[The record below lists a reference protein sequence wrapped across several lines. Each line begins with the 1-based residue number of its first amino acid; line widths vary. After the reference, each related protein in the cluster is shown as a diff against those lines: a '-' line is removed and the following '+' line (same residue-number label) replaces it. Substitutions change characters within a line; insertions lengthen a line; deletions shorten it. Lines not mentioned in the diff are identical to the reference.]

1 MQALPCSTNV
11 AFCRWVL
18 REFRRAMAE
27 RRSAVMILA
36 DAWWEEP
43 GGSLKQGKVRIV
55 NKSVSG
61 ACVRFERPIQVGTK
75 LRIEARWDEFS
86 GIAKYCRSEG
96 SGFLVGI
103 QRQIGVDLI
112 PKQPVESAPARTE
125 RRRDETNPAERRV
138 PDGVG
143 RQRNEPL
150 PLGREMSSSISNQDA
165 AIPSQHD
172 TFSSHDTAFSNRDAT
187 APTRGDAAAQQDAAV
202 RNRDELPLRENVTGA
217 HRAGEERGQSPRIA
231 EFGLGA
237 PRNQLVAEQ
246 APAVAVEVLAPEL
259 GYKRSSRRR
268 WHSSRYQ
275 GVRSQEW
282 WEARA
287 TLLLKQKE
295 AQREPQEAV
304 QTERGSTAVEINW
317 MGRGKRGVEDASE
330 NGSAG
335 GGDTGERNRAA
346 APLVAEPPRKER
358 AAAGVERHV
367 TYQNELLPLEEIYAA
382 AGIVGPRRGYSI
394 KKVMEMLQSE
404 HLSALSKE
412 MRRAS
417 VMMALDAAGV
427 SVEEVLRDAQVRLDA
442 IKSYEAE
449 QKQLCEAEW
458 ARKTDEHAQ
467 LKAELEQVRARFMER
482 MKQALDGIARD
493 RARFGTW
500 LTTLHEEA
508 QSIATAAEL
517 CMKAAP
523 PLADSVAAAVEDAK
537 ETRLK
542 VV

>member
-1 MQALPCSTNV
+1 
-11 AFCRWVL
+11 
-18 REFRRAMAE
+18 MAE
-27 RRSAVMILA
+27 RRSAVMIVA

-43 GGSLKQGKVRIV
+43 GGLLEKGKVRIV

-61 ACVRFERPIQVGTK
+61 ACVRMEKRIEVGTK

-86 GIAKYCRSEG
+86 GVTKYCRSEG

-112 PKQPVESAPARTE
+112 PKQPS
-125 RRRDETNPAERRV
+125 
-138 PDGVG
+138 GSG
-143 RQRNEPL
+143 
-150 PLGREMSSSISNQDA
+150 S
-165 AIPSQHD
+165 
-172 TFSSHDTAFSNRDAT
+172 
-187 APTRGDAAAQQDAAV
+187 AAAANDQRCENLTGDRGTVGGVSGASPSDQ
-202 RNRDELPLRENVTGA
+202 RLPADR
-217 HRAGEERGQSPRIA
+217 RANEERVETARIA
-231 EFGLGA
+231 EVGLGT
-237 PRNQLVAEQ
+237 PRNQLVAER
-246 APAVAVEVLAPEL
+246 AAGAMVKVLAPKVS
-259 GYKRSSRRR
+259 YKRSSRRR
-268 WHSSRYQ
+268 WHSSQYE
-275 GVRSQEW
+275 GVPSQEW

-287 TLLLKQKE
+287 TLFLKQRE
-295 AQREPQEAV
+295 AQRDAQEEA
-304 QTERGSTAVEINW
+304 QEERGSTAMEINW

-330 NGSAG
+330 NGSASG
-335 GGDTGERNRAA
+335 TGAVERNKPIGTGGDTGERDTAT
-346 APLVAEPPRKER
+346 APVIAEAPRKER
-358 AAAGVERHV
+358 AAIAVERDV
-367 TYQNELLPLEEIYAA
+367 TYQNELLPLEEIYSA
-382 AGIVGPRRGYSI
+382 AGIVSPRRGYSI

-442 IKSYEAE
+442 IKSYEAQ
-449 QKQLCEAEW
+449 QKQLCEGEW

-500 LTTLHEEA
+500 LTTVHEEA
-508 QSIATAAEL
+508 QSIVEAAEL
-517 CMKAAP
+517 CMKVAP
-523 PLADSVAAAVEDAK
+523 PVADNIVPATDEAK